1 MRRLVP
7 LALAL
12 FALFATPAR
21 IPAQETAVATPT
33 STPVA
38 SGLEI
43 APEPQADP
51 GITAKGYFVYELAAG
66 AEATGSIRLRNP
78 DDEPVTV
85 EFATVDADTAQLGGT
100 AYSPSDI
107 EPAAAGAWLSLD
119 ESRISLAPGE
129 EALVHFAVQ
138 VPKETTPGQYLAGIA
153 AFIPVEREGTPTA
166 GDASAGAS
174 IIVQPR
180 YVIGVEVD
188 VPGAWTPSLT
198 ITGAS
203 ALEQPSG
210 TKLGIAIRNDGDTFL
225 WPKGSVT
232 LSNAEATP
240 ILSEPI
246 ELGTFITGSG
256 ITYPVAW
263 PGVPQGG
270 DYGVEVELRYAN
282 DKIARYRGT
291 LTVSDDAP
299 VAQPAPG
306 EESRVAAPAAPPAA
320 SPIQPWML
328 YLIAGLLG
336 LIALLLALLLVRSR
350 QPRW

>member
-7 LALAL
+7 LVLAL
-12 FALFATPAR
+12 LALLAAPARVPAQEVPIATPA
-21 IPAQETAVATPT
+21 
-33 STPVA
+33 STPAA

-51 GITAKGYFVYELAAG
+51 DVTAKGYFVYELAPG
-66 AEATGSIRLRNP
+66 AEAAGSVRLRNP

-85 EFATVDADTAQLGGT
+85 EFAALDADTAQLGGT
-100 AYSPSDI
+100 AYRPSDI
-107 EPAAAGAWLSLD
+107 EPAAVGAWLSLD
-119 ESRISLAPGE
+119 KSRISLAPGE
-129 EALVHFAVQ
+129 EALAHFAVR
-138 VPKETTPGQYLAGIA
+138 VPEETPPGQYLAGIA
-153 AFIPVEREGTPTA
+153 AYIPVEREGTPTA
-166 GDASAGAS
+166 GAASAGAS

-180 YVIGVEVD
+180 YVLGVEVD
-188 VPGAWTPSLT
+188 VPGEWTPSLT
-198 ITGAS
+198 ITGAN

-225 WPKGSVT
+225 RPRGSVT

-246 ELGTFITGSG
+246 ELGAFITGTD

-270 DYGVEVELRYAN
+270 DYGVEVELHYAN
-282 DKIARYRGT
+282 DKVARYSGT

-306 EESRVAAPAAPPAA
+306 EESRAAAPAAPPAA

-328 YLIAGLLG
+328 YVIAGLLG
-336 LIALLLALLLVRSR
+336 LIALLLVLLLIRTR